1 MNLEAGRNEEA
12 LDRAALGRAASA
24 AGGGGGHQGV
34 VGGAGL
40 NTRHLLLTLPEQ
52 R

>member
-12 LDRAALGRAASA
+12 LDRAALGGAASA
-24 AGGGGGHQGV
+24 AGGGGGHQAV
-34 VGGAGL
+34 VCRAGL
-40 NTRHLLLTLPEQ
+40 DRHLLFTLPEQ